1 MPVKNQKPM
10 HPGKVLASIFMQ
22 DHDLNQ
28 TKLAEKLGCTP
39 NKINEIVNGK
49 RGVTPEF
56 ALQLEDLFG
65 LSASVW
71 GRMQVEYDVW
81 VARKKKKANRSTG
94 GGANIPPT
102 PVAAKECGS

>member
-1 MPVKNQKPM
+1 MPVKNPKPM
-10 HPGKVLASIFMQ
+10 HPGRVLASIFMQ
-22 DHDLNQ
+22 DHDFNQ
-28 TKLAEKLGCTP
+28 TKLAEKLGCAP

-65 LSASVW
+65 LSATVW

-81 VARKKKKANRSTG
+81 LARKKKSHKSSG
-94 GGANIPPT
+94 GGDNFPPA
-102 PVAAKECGS
+102 PVAAKGYGD